1 MIMSCNN
8 YDYFIRGDFTG
19 EQPAALVKSIIL
31 SAGYY
36 FIEYNNVILVGEG
49 REIERARTLISKNEL
64 GLLNCKNNVKF
75 LYGEYKETLEWLN
88 NDCFSSI
95 DYLYDK
101 PLFININNIGNDVI
115 VHLISALL
123 GYEFVVKDSK
133 VILSH
138 SDTTLHWHYDKEYID
153 FREDDF
159 VLKAIIFDPQDKRNN
174 RAYLIFLKN
183 LVPIEYGVYWVGL
196 SPDSFYK
203 VGDTIGD
210 AKIVDIQSNYVTIK
224 KKEKV
229 FKITISEF

>member
-49 REIERARTLISKNEL
+49 REIEKARTLINKNEL
-64 GLLNCKNNVKF
+64 GLLKCKNNVDF

-88 NDCFSSI
+88 NDCFSSV

-101 PLFININNIGNDVI
+101 PLFINIHNIGNDVI
-115 VHLISALL
+115 VHLISAML
-123 GYEFVVKDSK
+123 GYEFVVKGSK
-133 VILSH
+133 VTLSH
-138 SDTTLHWHYDKEYID
+138 SDTNLYWHYDKEYID

-159 VLKAIIFDPQDKRNN
+159 VLKAIIFDAKDKRNSK
-174 RAYLIFLKN
+174 AYLIFLKN
-183 LVPIEYGVYWVGL
+183 LVPIKYGIYWVGL

-203 VGDTIGD
+203 IGDTIGD

-229 FKITISEF
+229 FKMTISEF